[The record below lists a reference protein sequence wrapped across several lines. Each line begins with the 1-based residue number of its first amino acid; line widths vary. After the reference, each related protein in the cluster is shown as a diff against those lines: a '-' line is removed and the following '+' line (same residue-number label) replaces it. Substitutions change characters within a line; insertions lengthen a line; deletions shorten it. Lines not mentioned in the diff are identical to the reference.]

1 MSGEGDLCP
10 LSDFCLVLSFK
21 KVIHEIAAIYTCVLW
36 GEHFTFPELLHWED
50 RGKYTVF
57 LIMKNKWLKMCQVL
71 RNAPLSLV
79 SAISIIII
87 IILFRDRLNF
97 R

>member
-1 MSGEGDLCP
+1 
-10 LSDFCLVLSFK
+10 
-21 KVIHEIAAIYTCVLW
+21 
-36 GEHFTFPELLHWED
+36 
-50 RGKYTVF
+50 
-57 LIMKNKWLKMCQVL
+57 MKNKWLKMCQVL